1 MSKLKSIKDFKQEV
15 FSLNDNQLSNVFGGL
30 TDGNEVSMGTCT
42 GGGFESHYLRD
53 GNSYC
58 LDYTLSWTS
67 DVTDANGHTV
77 REGRAYTYGP
87 C

>member
-1 MSKLKSIKDFKQEV
+1 MSKLKSIKDFKQEI
-15 FSLNDNQLSNVFGGL
+15 SCLNENQLRNVFGGL

-58 LDYTLSWTS
+58 LDYTLSWDS
-67 DVTDANGHTV
+67 DVRDANGNTTKFGEEYHP
-77 REGRAYTYGP
+77 GP